1 MHVHARF
8 VQNRSVSF
16 CAGGPNC
23 LRVLLPPLVI
33 SACRLLPSVIE
44 RQQQAEQRIQDVTP
58 PAHGGKKICQ
68 FMHST
73 CLELVQIDAEVRMN
87 KRLESTFGLL
97 HLANIIPIL
106 LFHVHI
112 KQCLYLASTYI

>member
-1 MHVHARF
+1 MHARF
-8 VQNRSVSF
+8 VQNRPVSF

-44 RQQQAEQRIQDVTP
+44 RQQRAEQRIQDVTP

-87 KRLESTFGLL
+87 ERLKSAFRFL
-97 HLANIIPIL
+97 HLAKIILIF
-106 LFHVHI
+106 LFHVNLR
-112 KQCLYLASTYI
+112 QCLYVASTYT